1 MSLESIEAE
10 SDFLSLSGE
19 PLNATTGDRGTE
31 LSDQVPSMSA
41 IIPETFQT
49 GDFVAWLR
57 QFECSANANNWDAA
71 AKLRKL
77 PAFLRGPAAAFFHS
91 LADDQKDTYAHLVKF
106 LRDRLCPVVDRERF
120 YAEFESR
127 HLRPNEDPSLF
138 LWALEDILAK
148 ADPDLSDAAKQALLG
163 RQFLR
168 GLPDD
173 IKLRLL
179 EHDPTPQ
186 LPSMVEFVQ
195 RFHAVHGKDHAGR
208 AINHAFTTTSAVNA
222 PQDSLRAS
230 VVELTAAVAA
240 LTANQKLSDEKSLQ
254 APPQPPRLMKPTP
267 NRGRTAQRW
276 RDVDSRQ
283 RRGVRCFNCN
293 QFGHYARSCPWDT
306 QCGLCFGWGHRQ
318 DQCANNHVFNGP
330 TNCQSLPTTST
341 VSPTSSYSLN
351 FNGVPQ

>member
-1 MSLESIEAE
+1 
-10 SDFLSLSGE
+10 LSLSGE
-19 PLNATTGDRGTE
+19 PLNATFGDRGTE
-31 LSDQVPSMSA
+31 LSDQVSSMSA

-57 QFECSANANNWDAA
+57 QFECCANANNWDAA

-77 PAFLRGPAAAFFHS
+77 PAFLRGPAAAYFHS
-91 LADDQKDTYAHLVKF
+91 LADAQKDTYAHLVKF
-106 LRDRLCPVVDRERF
+106 LRDRLCPVVDCERL

-138 LWALEDILAK
+138 LWALEDILSK
-148 ADPDLSDAAKQALLG
+148 ADPYLSDAAKQALLG

-168 GLPDD
+168 GLPNE

-179 EHDPTPQ
+179 EHDPTPK
-186 LPSMVEFVQ
+186 LTSMVEFVQ
-195 RFHAVHGKDHAGR
+195 RFHAVHGTAYESR
-208 AINHAFTTTSAVNA
+208 AINNAFTTRDAVDS
-222 PQDSLRAS
+222 PQDSLRTS
-230 VVELTAAVAA
+230 VVELTTAVSSSQ
-240 LTANQKLSDEKSLQ
+240 TSLQ
-254 APPQPPRLMKPTP
+254 MPPQPLKQTP
-267 NRGRTAQRW
+267 NRRRTARRW
-276 RDVDSRQ
+276 RDVESRQ

-306 QCGLCFGWGHRQ
+306 QCSLCFGWGHRQ
-318 DQCANNHVFNGP
+318 EECANNYTFNGP
-330 TNCQSLPTTST
+330 ANRQSLPTST